1 MVNYWHSQLLPPRYD
16 SCSYQS
22 WSPHVTILT
31 LNEVPC
37 SKLVPCNPHY
47 LISAMCSGNVIENQ
61 HNFPLLRCLHWKIG
75 LQIFHIKH
83 PKPDPSCSPGFH
95 SCARFMV
102 SMMAL
107 KLTMLGSK
115 CHCFTWRR
123 AERGSRCGTF
133 LRAMQVGLWT
143 NKFQHHLTSKFTNQ
157 KHRFRMWNPE
167 GASICKLYI
176 PCFYI
181 MSYINVYHP
190 VSSKAAHLSIRF

>member
-1 MVNYWHSQLLPPRYD
+1 MVNYWHSQLLPPRCD

-61 HNFPLLRCLHWKIG
+61 HNFPLLRCLHWKNWG
-75 LQIFHIKH
+75 CKSSTSKH
-83 PKPDPSCSPGFH
+83 PKHPNLTHLASPGFH

-102 SMMAL
+102 SMMPL

-123 AERGSRCGTF
+123 AERGQDVRLSSGP
-133 LRAMQVGLWT
+133 LDLAMQVGLWT
-143 NKFQHHLTSKFTNQ
+143 NKFQHHLTS
-157 KHRFRMWNPE
+157 
-167 GASICKLYI
+167 
-176 PCFYI
+176 
-181 MSYINVYHP
+181 
-190 VSSKAAHLSIRF
+190 